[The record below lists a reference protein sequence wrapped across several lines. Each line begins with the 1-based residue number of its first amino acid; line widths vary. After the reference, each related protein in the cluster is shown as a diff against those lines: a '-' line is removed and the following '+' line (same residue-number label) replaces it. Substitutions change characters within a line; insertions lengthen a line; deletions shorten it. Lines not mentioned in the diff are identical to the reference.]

1 MQGDKQGFFRE
12 NGSSERASKEA
23 QRNIERIDAGSEDG
37 SEDGRF
43 QFGEVKSVTTIS
55 VGEIVANAADR
66 LGITITEA
74 REMSLEELEL
84 LEEAHIRNE
93 AQDGA
98 VKFDSLIAFLLCA
111 MPDNKKAFEE
121 GKRKAESLLRALQ
134 RRSEYGLTRRRADG
148 L

>member
-1 MQGDKQGFFRE
+1 
-12 NGSSERASKEA
+12 
-23 QRNIERIDAGSEDG
+23 
-37 SEDGRF
+37 
-43 QFGEVKSVTTIS
+43 
-55 VGEIVANAADR
+55 
-66 LGITITEA
+66 
-74 REMSLEELEL
+74 MSLEELEL

>member
-23 QRNIERIDAGSEDG
+23 QRNIERIDDG